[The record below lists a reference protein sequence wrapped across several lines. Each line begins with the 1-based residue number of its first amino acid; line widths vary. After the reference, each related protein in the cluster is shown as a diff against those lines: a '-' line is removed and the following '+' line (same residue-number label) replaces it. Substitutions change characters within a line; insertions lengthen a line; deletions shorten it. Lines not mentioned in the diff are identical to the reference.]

1 MLFWKM
7 NGLGND
13 YVYIDVERFASKQE
27 KKYLDNNIE
36 KLTKRL
42 SDRHFGIGGDG
53 VVLMLPS
60 ENADIEMRIF
70 NSDGSEGAM
79 CGNALR
85 CVAKYLWD
93 SDIVKTNECLVDT
106 KSGTK
111 RVIKDFSDGDVT
123 IATADIG
130 DVLSERIAD
139 GMFTVDCGNKH
150 IVIAE
155 DVAELDFANAREL
168 SVKYDKNV
176 ELFRVI
182 DDKSVSARVYE
193 RGSGETLACGTGA
206 IAVAYVARTYGFVQ
220 SDTVDV
226 RLPGGCLSVTLYNN
240 RAYLKGE
247 ARLNYMGEVDIRKWL

>member
-60 ENADIEMRIF
+60 DTADIEMRIF

-93 SDIVKTNECLVDT
+93 SGIVKTYECLIYT
-106 KSGTK
+106 KSGMK
-111 RVIKDFSDGDVT
+111 RVRKDFSDDNVT
-123 IATADIG
+123 VATAEIG
-130 DVLSERIAD
+130 MVLSERVSD
-139 GMFTVDCGNKH
+139 GIYTVDCGNKH

-155 DVAELDFANAREL
+155 SVNGLDFSNAREL

-176 ELFRVI
+176 EFFKVI
-182 DDKSVSARVYE
+182 DDESVSARVYE

-206 IAVAYVARTYGFVQ
+206 VAVAYVARTYGFVQ

-226 RLPGGCLSVTLYNN
+226 RLPGGCLSVVLNKN
-240 RAYLKGE
+240 SAYLKGE
-247 ARLNYMGEVDIRKWL
+247 ARLNYMGEVEI